1 MPQPVLSRT
10 QRRVEKK
17 QAGLIVVLVVLVAA
31 ASFML
36 GFMLGQKGA
45 SLPGFSSTNVEEIR
59 LPTATQVV
67 PVPEAPAEE
76 TATDSSQLTF
86 YDNLPK
92 GDQAPLGSGINL
104 PPEAPAASGSE
115 TSVGVKAPPV
125 NPAPTPAPAPKPAP
139 KPTAPT
145 ASSQGSF
152 VVQVASFKSS
162 ADAGKLQGRLEKL
175 GLETS
180 QQRADLGDKGVWYR
194 VVAGPYAER
203 ADAERVVVLLKER
216 EKLSALVRKR

>member
-175 GLETS
+175 GLDTS

>member
-17 QAGLIVVLVVLVAA
+17 QAWLIVVLVVLVAA

-36 GFMLGQKGA
+36 GYMVGQKGT
-45 SLPGFSSTNVEEIR
+45 SLPGLAGTNVEEIR

-76 TATDSSQLTF
+76 PVNEASQLTF

-104 PPEAPAASGSE
+104 PPEKTEDEQQAAVSA
-115 TSVGVKAPPV
+115 APPRV

-139 KPTAPT
+139 QPAAPA

-152 VVQVASFKSS
+152 MVQVASFKSS

-180 QQRADLGDKGVWYR
+180 QQRADLGAKGVWYR

-203 ADAERVVVLLKER
+203 ADADRVVVLLKER
-216 EKLSALVRKR
+216 EKLSALVRTR

>member
-17 QAGLIVVLVVLVAA
+17 QAWLITVLVVLVAA
-31 ASFML
+31 MSFIL
-36 GFMLGQKGA
+36 GVMVGQKGV
-45 SLPGFSSTNVEEIR
+45 SVPGFTSTNVEEIR
-59 LPTATQVV
+59 LPIANQVV
-67 PVPEAPAEE
+67 PVPEAPADE
-76 TATDSSQLTF
+76 TATDSSRLTF

-115 TSVGVKAPPV
+115 TAVGVKAPPV
-125 NPAPTPAPAPKPAP
+125 NPAPTPAPASKPAT
-139 KPTAPT
+139 KPTAPS
-145 ASSQGSF
+145 ASSEGSF

-180 QQRADLGDKGVWYR
+180 QQRADLGDKGIWYR
-194 VVAGPYAER
+194 VVAGPFAER
-203 ADAERVVVLLKER
+203 EDAERVVVLLKER